1 LRPPAGPFPSLVTG
15 VSKVEILDHNRLST
29 VPFGVVE

>member
-15 VSKVEILDHNRLST
+15 VSKVEILDHDCLST
-29 VPFGVVE
+29 VPFGAVE